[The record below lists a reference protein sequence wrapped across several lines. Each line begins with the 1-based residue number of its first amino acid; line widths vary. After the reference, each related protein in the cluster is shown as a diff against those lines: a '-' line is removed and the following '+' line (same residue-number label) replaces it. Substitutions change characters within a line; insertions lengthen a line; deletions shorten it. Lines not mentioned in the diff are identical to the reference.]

1 MKSKSKKANWRRD
14 DPAAK
19 RESGRYENP
28 VPSREYL
35 LGLLREN
42 NVPMRRSEVF
52 AALGIDDE
60 RDRDALSRRLG
71 AMVRDGQVLRN
82 RAGQYLLIDKMAL
95 VTGVIVGH
103 RDGFGFVERDD
114 GEDDDIYL
122 PARQMRE
129 VMHGDR
135 VAVRVSEG
143 RGGRTQG
150 HIVEVLERGNS
161 EIVGRYFR
169 ESGVGFVVPDNGR
182 ITHHVLIPRGH
193 TGRARHGQVVVARI
207 DEQPSSHA
215 QPVGTITAI
224 LGGDHTPGIETEIAI
239 RAHGLPHEWPEA
251 VEREADR
258 VPDRVPAAAKRGRV
272 DLRDL
277 PLVTID
283 GADARDF
290 DDAVHATPTPNGW
303 KLYVAIADV
312 AHYVQ
317 PGSALDDEAVRRGT
331 SVYFPTRV
339 IPMLPETLSNG
350 LCSLNPEVDRL
361 CMVCEM
367 LVDRQGLVKR
377 SRFYEGLMRSAA
389 RLTYTQVARALYEND
404 KAARKKVG
412 ALLPHLQ
419 ELDAVYR
426 AFARARR
433 KRGALDIET
442 REVRFEFNEQGR
454 ISGVAPYRRN
464 DAHKIIEECMI
475 AANVQAAKYLKRHRL
490 PTLYRRHD
498 SPEQDRRELLIE
510 FLKPLGLRL
519 PVRGA
524 IKPADYA
531 RVLLEVR
538 DRADAEMIQTVMLRS
553 MPQAVYAPASEG
565 HFGLALDHYAHFTS
579 PIRRYPDLLVH
590 RGIKHWLGKGKLA
603 GFGYS
608 RPQIEQFGV
617 RCSAAERRA
626 DDATRDAIDWLK
638 TEFMQDKIGEVFDGT
653 VSSVTSFGLFV
664 LLDEIHVEGLV
675 HVSSLGHDYFQHDA
689 TGHRLVGKNT
699 GVAYQ
704 LADRVRVEVIAANME
719 ESKID
724 FELVRSRESGKK
736 SRGGK
741 RSGKKRTT
749 MRRRSQQRG
758 KKGR

>member
-1 MKSKSKKANWRRD
+1 MKSKSRKRNWRRD
-14 DPAAK
+14 DPDAGQ
-19 RESGRYENP
+19 ESGRYEHP

-35 LGLLREN
+35 LSLLREH
-42 NVPMRRSEVF
+42 NVPMRRREVF

-71 AMVRDGQVLRN
+71 AMVRDGQLLRN

-95 VTGVIVGH
+95 VTGVVIGH
-103 RDGFGFVERDD
+103 RDGFGFLERDD
-114 GEDDDIYL
+114 GQDDDIYL

-135 VAVRVSEG
+135 VAVRVSAG
-143 RGGRTQG
+143 KGGRTQG

-169 ESGVGFVVPDNGR
+169 ESGVGFVVPDNSR
-182 ITHHVLIPRGH
+182 ISHHLLIPRGH

-215 QPVGTITAI
+215 QPVGTISGV

-239 RAHGLPHEWPEA
+239 RVHGLPHEWPDA
-251 VEREADR
+251 VEREAAR
-258 VPDRVPAAAKRGRV
+258 VPDKVPAAAKRGRV
-272 DLRDL
+272 DLREL

-290 DDAVHATPTPNGW
+290 DDAVHATPTRNGW

-312 AHYVQ
+312 AHYVR
-317 PGSALDDEAVRRGT
+317 PGSALDGEAVRRGT

-339 IPMLPETLSNG
+339 IPMLPEALSNG

-367 LVDRQGLVKR
+367 LVDRHGVVTR

-389 RLTYTQVARALYEND
+389 RLTYTQVAQALYERD
-404 KAARKKVG
+404 KAARRKIG
-412 ALLPHLQ
+412 ALLAHLE

-426 AFARARR
+426 AFALARR

-442 REVRFEFNEQGR
+442 REVRFQFNAKGR

-475 AANVQAAKYLKRHRL
+475 AANVQAAKYLRRHRL

-498 SPEQDRRELLIE
+498 APESDRREALID

-531 RVLLEVR
+531 RVLAEVR
-538 DRADAEMIQTVMLRS
+538 DRPDAEMIQTVMLRS
-553 MPQAVYAPASEG
+553 MAQAVYAPASEG
-565 HFGLALDHYAHFTS
+565 HFGLALEQYAHFTS

-590 RGIKHWLGKGKLA
+590 RGIKHWLQAGKLG

-608 RPQIEQFGV
+608 REQMAEFGT

-626 DDATRDAIDWLK
+626 DEATRDAIDWLK

-653 VSSVTSFGLFV
+653 VSAVTSFGLFV
-664 LLDEIHVEGLV
+664 LLDEIHVEGLI
-675 HVSSLGHDYFQHDA
+675 HVSSLGHDYFQHDSVA
-689 TGHRLVGKNT
+689 HRLVGENT
-699 GVAYQ
+699 GAAYR
-704 LADRVRVEVIAANME
+704 LADRVRVKVIAANME
-719 ESKID
+719 DSKID
-724 FELVRSRESGKK
+724 FELVRSHPSGRK
-736 SRGGK
+736 SSANGQGRRK
-741 RSGKKRTT
+741 RKA
-749 MRRRSQQRG
+749 RRRSQSRG
-758 KKGR
+758 KQRR